1 MHELRPH
8 SGWENRYRATEDPR
22 CPFYLEQG
30 APELGYHRMYDFVI
44 HPEWDSVGCETL
56 FVKQIFADYE
66 QGYVVLEL
74 IGEWNDAV
82 HNDVMEV
89 KRRFADPLLAQGVD
103 KFLLIADNLLNFHAG
118 ESDYYAEWAEETEG
132 GWVVILNARDH
143 VLQDLTDARLTR
155 YVWAGE
161 RYRFGAWRAQDPLA
175 LCQGVDQMIQRQL
188 GF

>member
-1 MHELRPH
+1 MHHPQK
-8 SGWENRYRATEDPR
+8 NRIFVPQFTLCTNYDHIPDGKTATARRRTRDARFIWSRAR
-22 CPFYLEQG
+22 
-30 APELGYHRMYDFVI
+30 PELGYHRMYDFVI

-118 ESDYYAEWAEETEG
+118 ESDYYAEWAEEETEG
-132 GWVVILNARDH
+132 VGSSSS
-143 VLQDLTDARLTR
+143 TR
-155 YVWAGE
+155 GTMSC
-161 RYRFGAWRAQDPLA
+161 R
-175 LCQGVDQMIQRQL
+175 I
-188 GF
+188 